1 MCKGS
6 CRRTPTEGLAECLRW
21 HTVLP
26 HRITERRLV
35 ADPATITTPGI
46 RYQQYGCVPSIPPAW
61 PCHAIPPLH
70 KGGFF
75 FAQVDTTGKGKE
87 RNGSSVTLGPV
98 AGRAQCLGRH
108 IFFAQVDTTGPSSH
122 NPHGCSVAL
131 GPYRAPP
138 GARKRSGKNLVFPRD
153 PAAAPA
159 DYLQVISALCRN
171 NTPPKLQKIPRR
183 FPPGD
188 FLQQHPPQRML
199 WITRF
204 PVWRRRA
211 GRWDRSPRPDPPAR
225 LFWPAPPDPDL

>member
-6 CRRTPTEGLAECLRW
+6 CRRTPTEGLAASRRW
-21 HTVLP
+21 HTALP
-26 HRITERRLV
+26 VRWPDGHTALPRWATERRLV

-61 PCHAIPPLH
+61 PCHAVPPLH

-75 FAQVDTTGKGKE
+75 FAQ
-87 RNGSSVTLGPV
+87 
-98 AGRAQCLGRH
+98 A
-108 IFFAQVDTTGPSSH
+108 DTTGPSSH

-183 FPPGD
+183 KPPGD
-188 FLQQHPPQRML
+188 FFAAASAAADALDHQISGL
-199 WITRF
+199 AS
-204 PVWRRRA
+204 A
-211 GRWDRSPRPDPPAR
+211 GRA
-225 LFWPAPPDPDL
+225 LG